1 MDIVNDLSHLPTV
14 RFDAVCYDDVTKRLD
29 AWELLFR
36 ARAVLRVRGQVC
48 LGGGRHV
55 MLDYGR
61 VLRRMRTYLLVETAD
76 GPVHVVL
83 KLSSNS
89 RKITYTVGPR

>member
-1 MDIVNDLSHLPTV
+1 VDLVNDLSHLPTV
-14 RFDAVCYDDVTKRLD
+14 RFDAVSHDDVSRRLE

-36 ARAVLRVRGQVC
+36 ARPVLRVRGQVY

-76 GPVHVVL
+76 GPVNVVL
-83 KLSSNS
+83 KLSSNL